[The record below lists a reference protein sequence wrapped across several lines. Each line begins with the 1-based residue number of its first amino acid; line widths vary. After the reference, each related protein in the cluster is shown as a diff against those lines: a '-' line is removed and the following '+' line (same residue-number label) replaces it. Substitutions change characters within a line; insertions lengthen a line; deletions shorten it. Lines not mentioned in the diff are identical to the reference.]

1 MGIQWRS
8 PWRAAVLSAVT
19 LTVYGLWWWF
29 DVNRQL
35 QRAGGQVRA
44 WRSLAAVTVGWV
56 GVVFPFRSVE
66 ATTTDIVAAQR
77 EAGLSP
83 TMRTEVPLRISIA
96 ATIGLAL
103 FALSSAFPPAFFL
116 LGWTPIAFGMLF
128 VWYIQRE
135 LNRLA
140 PPRSNANRDA
150 RTEVS
155 AP

>member
-1 MGIQWRS
+1 MSIQWRS
-8 PWRAAVLSAVT
+8 PGRAALLSAVT
-19 LTVYGLWWWF
+19 ITVYGFWWWF

-35 QRAGGQVRA
+35 QRAGGHVRA

-56 GVVFPFRSVE
+56 GIVFPFRSVE
-66 ATTTDIVAAQR
+66 ATTADVVAAQR

-83 TMRTEVPLRISIA
+83 TMRTQVPLRIAIV

-103 FALSSAFPPAFFL
+103 FALSAAFPPAFFL
-116 LGWTPIAFGMLF
+116 FGWTPIAFGMVF
-128 VWYIQRE
+128 VWYVQRE

-140 PPRSNANRDA
+140 APGSTAHRDA
-150 RTEVS
+150 PIEAN